1 MSKNQK
7 KLSEILVGKAFK
19 VGRFEFIKFADEN
32 GVVTAVSRACLFNSA
47 FGSNNNFTNSDILK
61 KLTDKILSEI
71 ERIVGDENVLEFKT
85 DLLSLDGSSKHGTVT
100 SKISIP
106 TFDFYRQN
114 RAVFEK
120 HKVDEWWWLA
130 TPDSTSEYTNDKW
143 CVCVGPSGD
152 IGSDY
157 FYYGGDGVRPILNF
171 VSSIFVSCDE

>member
-157 FYYGGDGVRPILNF
+157 F
-171 VSSIFVSCDE
+171 